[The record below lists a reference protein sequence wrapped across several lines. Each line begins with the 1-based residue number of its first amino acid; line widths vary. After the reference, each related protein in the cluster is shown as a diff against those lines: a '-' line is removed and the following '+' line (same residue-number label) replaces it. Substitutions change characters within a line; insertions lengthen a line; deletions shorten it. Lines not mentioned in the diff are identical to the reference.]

1 MASMDVAAGDW
12 PAWMQRQLLDAV
24 QDHAILMLN
33 PSGQVLSWNAGA
45 TRVMGYSAAEII
57 GQPFGTF
64 FRQEDGDREA
74 PEALLARALQDGQAE
89 LEGWCL
95 RRDGA
100 SFWAHVA
107 LRVVR
112 DAEGRHLG
120 FAKVTRDLTPLR
132 EREAALRAS
141 EAQLRSI
148 MQHSPIGM
156 ALVGLD
162 GTFQRVNQAC
172 CALLGYDEAELL
184 RLSFQQIT
192 HPVDLA
198 ADLQQLRALLDG
210 RADSYQMEKR
220 YRRKDG
226 ELIWGLLS
234 VSLLRDTAGQPLH
247 FISQI
252 QDISGL
258 KQSEAALHEE
268 RDRLHV
274 TLCAITDGVISTDA
288 EGRIRF
294 MNPAAEA
301 ITGWTLEEARHR
313 PIEVVFD
320 IADAESGEALLNP
333 VRVTLATR
341 RPFDLKRQA
350 VLIDRHGERIEVRD
364 ASAPIRAKEGGI
376 LGAVLVFQ
384 DVRAVR
390 SMQKEL
396 EFSALHDALTGLPN
410 RRKFEAALA
419 SAVDSAHVGGGEHT
433 LCFLDLDRFKIINDT
448 AGHAAGDA
456 LLRAVAQILSRMVRP
471 TDMVARLGDDE
482 FAILLFGCPVTK
494 ARRVLAPVIEA
505 IGAMTFAWEER
516 DYHITTSIGVASIG
530 AVATSA
536 SVMKH
541 ADVACYTAKLAG
553 RNRIS
558 VYDME
563 DEAGGAHHREI
574 IMATEIRTAL
584 REERFRLHAQRIAA
598 IGVERG
604 RHYELLLR
612 MVGKD
617 GLLVSPGLFIPVAER
632 YDMMAELDRWVLREV
647 LQRRAPQLAAVP
659 GLSLAVN
666 ISAHSLNDPQFLA
679 FFLQLL
685 QDSPLRP
692 QALTLEITETALVS
706 NLTSAGAMLDSIR
719 QLGCRVA
726 LDDFGAGLSSFGYLR
741 AFKVDTIKIDGSF
754 IRNLPES
761 VIDLTIVRS
770 IHRIAHEIGAETVAE
785 FVENGLILEQLR
797 EIGVDFAQGHA
808 IAIPIDLDE
817 LIGELKALGGMLA

>member
-1 MASMDVAAGDW
+1 MASMDVATGVQQGGAGQPRDGAGDL
-12 PAWMQRQLLDAV
+12 AVFMLDPGGRVA
-24 QDHAILMLN
+24 
-33 PSGQVLSWNAGA
+33 SWNAGA
-45 TRVMGYSAAEII
+45 ARLKGYGAAEII
-57 GQPFGTF
+57 GKPFAIF
-64 FRQEDGDREA
+64 FGQEEVRQGK
-74 PEALLARALQDGQAE
+74 PEALLARALRDGHAE
-89 LEGWCL
+89 AEGRCL
-95 RRDGA
+95 RRDGR
-100 SFWAHVA
+100 SFRAHVT
-107 LRVVR
+107 LSLIR
-112 DAEGRHLG
+112 DAEGRHVG
-120 FAKVTRDLTPLR
+120 FVEATRDLAPLR
-132 EREAALRAS
+132 EREEALRAS
-141 EAQLRSI
+141 EEQFRKTML
-148 MQHSPIGM
+148 HSPIGM

-162 GTFQRVNQAC
+162 GTFLRVNRAC
-172 CALLGYDEAELL
+172 CALLGYGEAELL
-184 RLSFQQIT
+184 RLSFQEIT
-192 HPVDLA
+192 HSSDLA
-198 ADLQQLRALLDG
+198 GDLRQLEALLQG
-210 RADSYQMEKR
+210 RTDSYQVEKR
-220 YRRKDG
+220 YRRRDG

-234 VSLLRDTAGQPLH
+234 VSLLRDAAGQPMH

-252 QDISGL
+252 QDISRL
-258 KQSEAALHEE
+258 KRSETALHEE

-288 EGRIRF
+288 EGRICF

-301 ITGWTLEEARHR
+301 ATGWMLEEARHR
-313 PIEVVFD
+313 PIEAVFE
-320 IADAESGEALLNP
+320 IADTEAGEALLNP

-350 VLIDRHGERIEVRD
+350 VLIDRQGERIEVRD
-364 ASAPIRAKEGGI
+364 SSAPIRAKDGGI

-390 SMQKEL
+390 SIEKEL
-396 EFSALHDALTGLPN
+396 EFSTLHDALTGLPN

-419 SAVDSAHVGGGEHT
+419 SAVDSAHMGGGEHT
-433 LCFLDLDRFKIINDT
+433 LCFLDLDRFKIVNDS

-456 LLRAVAQILSRMVRP
+456 LLRAVAQTLSRMVRP

-494 ARRVLAPVIEA
+494 VRRVLAPVIEA
-505 IGAMTFAWEER
+505 IAAMTFTWEER

-541 ADVACYTAKLAG
+541 ADVACYAAKLAG

-617 GLLVSPGLFIPVAER
+617 GALVSPGLFIPVAER
-632 YDMMAELDRWVLREV
+632 YDLMAELDRWVLREV

-666 ISAHSLNDPQFLA
+666 ISAHSLNDPQFLP

-741 AFKVDTIKIDGSF
+741 AFKVDVIKIDGSF

-785 FVENGLILEQLR
+785 FVENGLILERLR
-797 EIGVDFAQGHA
+797 EIGVDYAQGHA
-808 IAIPIDLDE
+808 IAVPVDLDE
-817 LIGELKALGGMLA
+817 LIAELRALGGILA